1 MSYRI
6 EFSPAASRK
15 IRDLE
20 KPVQTRIFRAIEA
33 LKKAPRPPSCKKLEC
48 EEPLYRIRVGDYRII
63 YEIHD
68 ALLLVLVLKIGHR
81 RDVYR

>member
-15 IRDLE
+15 LRDLE
-20 KPVQTRIFRAIEA
+20 KPVQARIFRAIES
-33 LKKAPRPPSCKKLEC
+33 LQQNSRPPSCKKLEC
-48 EEPLYRIRVGDYRII
+48 EEPLYRIRVGDYRIV

-68 ALLLVLVLKIGHR
+68 TLLLILVLKIGHR
-81 RDVYR
+81 REVYR